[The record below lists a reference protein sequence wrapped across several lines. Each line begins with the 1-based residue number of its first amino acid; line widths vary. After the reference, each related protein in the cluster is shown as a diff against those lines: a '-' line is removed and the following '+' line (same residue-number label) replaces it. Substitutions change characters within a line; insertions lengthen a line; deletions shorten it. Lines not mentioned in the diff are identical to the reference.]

1 MVIKDRSWWPW
12 RLGLCSGGGHKI
24 PLSVAMASQ
33 SVSSIE
39 PWEEEVPDWFV
50 LRWLVEH
57 RKAANVIELLRDD
70 PELAHYD
77 YGGKTLLHI
86 AAEAGDLDTVQA
98 VYSFAPFAIEKC
110 EIGTGR
116 YPLHCAAQPTY
127 LEGVRRSELI
137 DTRWNLD
144 VLRFLSRKFPD
155 ALSERDQSGC
165 LPLHYGCF
173 ADMAVV
179 QLLSRH
185 GWLCDW
191 GNNQRDLLLHLVA
204 EYGTYL
210 NIQRVYRLCPEAVL
224 VRNSR
229 SYLPLHCIVRSRF
242 MDLRGL
248 DFLID
253 RRPEL
258 LLGNIGEL
266 RNCFGYDQKQKQIE
280 AAFETWLDFFG
291 HIDVCGRIKSCY
303 V

>member
-1 MVIKDRSWWPW
+1 MSHGRKKFWI
-12 RLGLCSGGGHKI
+12 GFFCG
-24 PLSVAMASQ
+24 
-33 SVSSIE
+33 
-39 PWEEEVPDWFV
+39 
-50 LRWLVEH
+50 
-57 RKAANVIELLRDD
+57 RKAADAIELLRDAPD
-70 PELAHYD
+70 LAHCD

-86 AAEAGDLDTVQA
+86 AAQGGNLDTVQD
-98 VYSFAPFAIEKC
+98 VYSFAPFAIEKPK
-110 EIGTGR
+110 IGTGR
-116 YPLHCAAQPTY
+116 YPLHCAAQPKY
-127 LEGVRRSELI
+127 LEAARRSKLV
-137 DTRWNLD
+137 DTRWDLD

-155 ALSERDQSGC
+155 ALRQRDESGC

-173 ADMAVV
+173 ADMVVV

-191 GNNQRDLLLHLVA
+191 GNNQRDLPLHLVA
-204 EYGTYL
+204 EYGSHL
-210 NIQRVYRLCPEAVL
+210 NIQRVYRLCPEAAL
-224 VRNSR
+224 IRNSR